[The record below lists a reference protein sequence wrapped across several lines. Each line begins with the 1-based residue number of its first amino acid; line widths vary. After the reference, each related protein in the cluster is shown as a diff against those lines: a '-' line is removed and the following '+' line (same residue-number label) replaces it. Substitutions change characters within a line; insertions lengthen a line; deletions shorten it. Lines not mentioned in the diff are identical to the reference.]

1 MARSVADDSSELD
14 DLLEETLGQEKAT
27 KEKLDNDDDREK
39 KSRENDEAAA
49 EDMRKPALERVR
61 QTTKRK
67 GKEWETDAEPS

>member
-14 DLLEETLGQEKAT
+14 DLLEETLEKEERAT

-49 EDMRKPALERVR
+49 EDMRKPALERVM
-61 QTTKRK
+61 
-67 GKEWETDAEPS
+67 